1 MGIARKVLALNLFL
15 TLAAMLIIFGVG
27 HRLWTSGYLKLEEE
41 AVLSET
47 NRMAAIID
55 AENAFI
61 ATMVEDW
68 GAWDELYEAV
78 TERKTQQFVERNLTK
93 ETIKNFKI
101 DFTLICESDGKII
114 ALKGRD
120 DQAVQ
125 IKPELMRHAGKIA
138 AALPSELRP
147 ESLRRGVIIF
157 EDGPMLIAAQRIAK
171 TDFSGSSPGIL
182 IFIRALDETY
192 FTEINQRDKVSLKFL
207 AAPQAVTE
215 NYWQRIVDGAEI
227 RGYRVIRDFY
237 GEKSCLLE
245 VGLERKIFRQG
256 EQMMREYALLTLI
269 IGLLVSC
276 GTLLLLRK
284 LVLRRL
290 ERLDNFMNRI
300 VAGEKAELDEEI
312 SGNDELSRTARTVK
326 SLLEKMAESETELRS
341 MSLLDGL
348 TGLYNRAFLQ
358 LELEQIGRR
367 SFKRIGVVVCDVD
380 GLKIINDTMGHEI
393 GDEMLKQTARLL
405 TSVFA
410 ESGKVIRLGG
420 DEFLVLVYDQSEEF
434 IEQCLRRI
442 REQMEMVK
450 LKHEGFNLRVSL
462 GASVAERSEESPLDG
477 ARVTSL
483 IRDAD
488 DAMYRKKLAANS
500 ENKRGLLGEIIKMLD
515 SRDRINEGHGERVAE
530 LALRLARVAA
540 VPSEK
545 MAGIALLGK
554 LHDIG
559 KVGVADEI
567 VFKAGAL
574 TPEEMLQME
583 RHPEIG
589 YRIAQ
594 AIPEVATIADLILKH
609 HEWWNGKG
617 YPLGLRGQEI
627 PLEARVLAIVDA
639 YDEMTTDRPYRN
651 GISKEEAL
659 AEIERMAGK
668 QFDPELV
675 LLFVSLMK
683 T

>member
-1 MGIARKVLALNLFL
+1 MGIARKVLGLNLFL

-47 NRMAAIID
+47 NRTAEIID
-55 AENAFI
+55 RENSFI
-61 ATMVEDW
+61 AAMVRDW
-68 GAWDELYEAV
+68 AAWDELYDAV
-78 TERKTQQFVERNLTK
+78 VENKTHNFAERNLTK
-93 ETIKNFKI
+93 KKI
-101 DFTLICESDGKII
+101 DNLKIDLAVICD
-114 ALKGRD
+114 
-120 DQAVQ
+120 
-125 IKPELMRHAGKIA
+125 PAGKI
-138 AALPSELRP
+138 LLFKGVDEHFGSELLRHTEKIAASLPQLLQP
-147 ESLRRGVIIF
+147 ENLRRGIIILD
-157 EDGPMLIAAQRIAK
+157 DGPVLVAAQRISK
-171 TDFSGSSPGIL
+171 TDFSGSSPGTL
-182 IFIRALDETY
+182 VFARVLDAEY
-192 FTEINQRDKVSLKFL
+192 LEGMKKRDKVGIKVL
-207 AAPQAVTE
+207 AAPQGITE
-215 NYWQRIVDGAEI
+215 NYWRTVIDEEQI

-237 GEKSCLLE
+237 GESGGLLE
-245 VGLERKIFRQG
+245 VSLERKIFRQG

-269 IGLLVSC
+269 IGVLVSG

-300 VAGEKAELDEEI
+300 VAGENVELDAEI
-312 SGNDELSRTARTVK
+312 SGNDELSRTAKTMK
-326 SLLEKMAESETELRS
+326 NLLDKMAESETELRS

-358 LELEQIGRR
+358 LELEQIGKR
-367 SFKRIGVVVCDVD
+367 SLERIGVVVCDVD
-380 GLKIINDTMGHEI
+380 GLKIINDTLGHEI
-393 GDEMLKQTARLL
+393 GDELLKQTARLL

-462 GASVAERSEESPLDG
+462 GASVAKGSASSPLDG
-477 ARVTSL
+477 ARVTAL

-500 ENKRGLLGEIIKMLD
+500 ENKRGLLGEIVKMLD

-540 VPSEK
+540 VPDEK
-545 MAGIALLGK
+545 MASIALLGK

-567 VFKAGAL
+567 VFKAGLL
-574 TPEEMLQME
+574 TPEEMTQME

-627 PLEARVLAIVDA
+627 PLEARVLSIVDA
-639 YDEMTTDRPYRN
+639 YDEMTTDRPYRV
-651 GISKEEAL
+651 GVSREEAL